1 MLVVSCNAW
10 LDVTPENA
18 IADDD
23 LFSTGFGYR
32 NALNGIYTNL
42 ASDELYGKQLSWGF
56 LKQGMEHGPVG
67 GQQVGDAA
75 TGKFVADMLVGP
87 FPDTGK
93 QVDDVIR

>member
-42 ASDELYGKQLSWGF
+42 ASDELLKALHTLEDKGF
-56 LKQGMEHGPVG
+56 ARQPFSTYYEVANTLNELKE
-67 GQQVGDAA
+67 
-75 TGKFVADMLVGP
+75 K
-87 FPDTGK
+87 
-93 QVDDVIR
+93 IN